1 MGKVLK
7 NYKSTII
14 LLGCVIIGAICGLI
28 FKEKAEI
35 VKPLGD
41 LFLNLLLVIIVPLIF
56 FTITSSISK
65 MHEPKRLS
73 KILISTIVIFLITSI
88 IAVIIGFIS
97 TAAIDLVN
105 PDDTAAI
112 QEVFQEGTAE
122 EVELNLLERT
132 VSVLSTN
139 QFVKLLSTDNLI
151 ALIVVSILFGIA
163 INKSGEKG
171 RKVAELFDSFS
182 EVMYKLIGIIMYYAP
197 IGLGCYFAALVGTL
211 GSVIAV
217 GFLKTFVMYL
227 IVSLLF
233 MFIFYSIYAYIAAGK
248 KGIKAFW
255 KNIIPSA
262 LTSLGTCSSAASVP
276 VNIECTKKM
285 GVPEDIAETTV
296 SLGTSFHKDGSS
308 IGSAFKIMFLVCL
321 FGTSIV
327 TFGDVAQ
334 IIGIALIAT
343 LLVTAVPIGGGTISE
358 MLIITMM
365 GYPVAALPILT
376 IIATII
382 DAPATLLNVTGDS
395 VSSMLVARIVEG
407 KGWIDKND
415 QKIKPELKTLDTP
428 VKERAE
434 AKEEPKVEKS
444 KSKKQTRKRKNN
456 KV

>member
-1 MGKVLK
+1 MRKVLK

-14 LLGCVIIGAICGLI
+14 LLGCVVIGAICGLI

-65 MHEPKRLS
+65 INQPKRLG
-73 KILISTIVIFLITSI
+73 KILISTIVIFLVTSI
-88 IAVIIGFIS
+88 IAVIVGFIS
-97 TAAIDLVN
+97 TSAINLV
-105 PDDTAAI
+105 DAEDTEAI
-112 QEVFQEGTAE
+112 REVFDDSATE

-132 VSVLSTN
+132 VNVLSTN
-139 QFVKLLSTDNLI
+139 QFVNLLSTDNLI
-151 ALIVVSILFGIA
+151 ALIVISILFGIA

-182 EVMYKLIGIIMYYAP
+182 EIMYKLIGIIMYYAP
-197 IGLGCYFAALVGTL
+197 IGLGCYFASLVGTL

-217 GFLKTFVMYL
+217 GFLKTFVVYL

-255 KNIIPSA
+255 KNILPSA

-276 VNIECTKKM
+276 VNIECTEKM
-285 GVPEDIAETTV
+285 GVPKDIAETTV
-296 SLGTSFHKDGSS
+296 PLGTSFHKDGSS

-321 FGTSIV
+321 FGTSIT

-334 IIGIALIAT
+334 IIGVALVAT

-376 IIATII
+376 IVATII

-395 VSSMLVARIVEG
+395 ACSMMVARIVEG
-407 KGWIDKND
+407 KGWIDRSSTDSDKV
-415 QKIKPELKTLDTP
+415 I
-428 VKERAE
+428 E
-434 AKEEPKVEKS
+434 AKTSEKNSEEPKSEVK
-444 KSKKQTRKRKNN
+444 KNQNKPKKKQKRK
-456 KV
+456 